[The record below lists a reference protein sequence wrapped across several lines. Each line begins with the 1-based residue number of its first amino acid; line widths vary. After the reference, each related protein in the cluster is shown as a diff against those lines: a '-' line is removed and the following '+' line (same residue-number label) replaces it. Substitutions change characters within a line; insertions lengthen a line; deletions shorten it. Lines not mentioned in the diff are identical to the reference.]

1 MPTSN
6 ASSTGYSQQ
15 AAACSYS
22 TTICKCIALLWTQ
35 LYVIFLHSAYRS
47 LNQMEI
53 SNKNMAV
60 DMQWIQYNLH
70 AWHKD
75 AVLVVIE
82 SSADG
87 A

>member
-1 MPTSN
+1 
-6 ASSTGYSQQ
+6 
-15 AAACSYS
+15 
-22 TTICKCIALLWTQ
+22 
-35 LYVIFLHSAYRS
+35 
-47 LNQMEI
+47 MEI